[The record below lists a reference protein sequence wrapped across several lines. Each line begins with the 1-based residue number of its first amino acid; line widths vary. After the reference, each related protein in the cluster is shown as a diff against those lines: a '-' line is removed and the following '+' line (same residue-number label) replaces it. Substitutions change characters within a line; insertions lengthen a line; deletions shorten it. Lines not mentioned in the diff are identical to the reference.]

1 MYNVT
6 MTPLDNPSRSTCFAM
21 MSLRQIRY
29 FIAIAETGSVSA
41 AAQAVPISQ
50 STLTTAIKQL
60 EDDLGVTLFSRHAK
74 GMELTHQGHQFLR
87 QAHLVLASVDNAR
100 RSLQQSTEAVTG
112 ELTIGV
118 TSLVAGYYL
127 ADLLARF
134 QRIYH
139 RVKLRVVE
147 DDRDYIEHLLV
158 SGEIDVGVLI
168 LSNLKYLSAL
178 NTEVLTFSHYR
189 LWLPPD
195 HELLQLDSI
204 GFKDLLHEPLILLN
218 VDEMEQRIRNLWAPA
233 ASKPT
238 VSLRSASVEAVRSLV
253 SAGMGVALMP
263 DMTYRPWSVE
273 GDTVEAR
280 RITEVSE
287 TLDIGLAWRRG
298 GARNPL
304 IDLFLPVAR
313 ESLPVRH
320 NHANS

>member
-1 MYNVT
+1 M
-6 MTPLDNPSRSTCFAM
+6 L
-21 MSLRQIRY
+21 SLRQIRY

-41 AAQAVPISQ
+41 AAQAVHISQ

-60 EDDLGVTLFSRHAK
+60 EEDLNASLFSRHAK

-87 QAHLVLASVDNAR
+87 QAYLVMASVDNAR
-100 RSLQQSTEAVTG
+100 RSLQQSTDEVAG

-118 TSLVAGYYL
+118 TSLVSGYYL

-147 DDRDYIEHLLV
+147 DERDYIEHLLV

-168 LSNLKYLSAL
+168 LSNLGYASAL
-178 NTEVLTFSHYR
+178 NTEVLNFSHYR

-195 HELLQLDSI
+195 HPLLQLDSI
-204 GFKDLLHEPLILLN
+204 SLKDLAEQPMIQLN
-218 VDEMEQRIRNLWAPA
+218 VDEMEQRLRGLWQ
-233 ASKPT
+233 ASGVRPNI
-238 VSLRSASVEAVRSLV
+238 SLRTASVEAVRSLV
-253 SAGMGVALMP
+253 SAGMGLALMP

-273 GDTVEAR
+273 GDMVEAR
-280 RITEVSE
+280 RITDVTD

-298 GARNPL
+298 GARNPMV
-304 IDLFLPVAR
+304 DYFLPVAR
-313 ESLPVRH
+313 EVLPLR
-320 NHANS
+320 NGANSALGRS